1 MRAIS
6 TKSTETVQNILGR
19 LQNEISLEG
28 GFNDTS
34 PKSMMVK
41 NQMVKVKKTFTELVG
56 QLDRLNDLKEID

>member
-1 MRAIS
+1 MA

-28 GFNDTS
+28 KFNDTS
-34 PKSMMVK
+34 PKSMRVK
-41 NQMVKVKKTFTELVG
+41 RQMVKVKKTFTELIG